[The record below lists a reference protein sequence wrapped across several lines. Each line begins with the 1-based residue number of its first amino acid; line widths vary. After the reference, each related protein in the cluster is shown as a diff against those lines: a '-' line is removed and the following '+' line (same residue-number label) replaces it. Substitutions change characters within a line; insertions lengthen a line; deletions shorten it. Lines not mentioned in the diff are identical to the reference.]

1 MFCSNGR
8 IGCKYCRDAKSLG
21 PLTHTG
27 VALSKLWSNAEI
39 GDGGNNKSSTRLNS
53 LGLRNKI
60 HKHVSSA
67 AHLLPCKTRESKE
80 QKGLEE
86 ELEAQT
92 VKVEHITECVFSH
105 SKTQP
110 AIHWSRD
117 AGWLT
122 SYSNWM
128 ESIWVWSYTLSHYTA
143 TNIVNHIAGEM
154 RKKVNNVSCSAKLF
168 VLIDESTILSHLS
181 VMIVY
186 IKAAI
191 NNSYPVFIFFLDL
204 VELESQTAECITSQ
218 LINCLKDAGF
228 PEEFLQKHWILL
240 YKWRC
245 ERLALLTSGNVSR
258 CFSLALR
265 ESSSGDSRGRR
276 SKTSDHYQP
285 FQALSGQYL
294 QFV

>member
-1 MFCSNGR
+1 LTGFLILQKITQTELISGHQFGALKSGKKRSYCIHACMFCSNGR

-110 AIHWSRD
+110 AIH
-117 AGWLT
+117 
-122 SYSNWM
+122 
-128 ESIWVWSYTLSHYTA
+128 
-143 TNIVNHIAGEM
+143 
-154 RKKVNNVSCSAKLF
+154 
-168 VLIDESTILSHLS
+168 
-181 VMIVY
+181 
-186 IKAAI
+186 
-191 NNSYPVFIFFLDL
+191 
-204 VELESQTAECITSQ
+204 
-218 LINCLKDAGF
+218 
-228 PEEFLQKHWILL
+228 
-240 YKWRC
+240 
-245 ERLALLTSGNVSR
+245 
-258 CFSLALR
+258 
-265 ESSSGDSRGRR
+265 
-276 SKTSDHYQP
+276 
-285 FQALSGQYL
+285 
-294 QFV
+294 